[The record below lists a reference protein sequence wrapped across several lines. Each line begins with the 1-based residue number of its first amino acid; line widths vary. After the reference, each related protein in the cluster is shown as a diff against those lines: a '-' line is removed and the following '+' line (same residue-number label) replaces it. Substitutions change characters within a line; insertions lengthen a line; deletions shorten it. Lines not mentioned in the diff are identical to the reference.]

1 MICMVSFVIGCHV
14 LFIHVARR
22 RKWFDGELPEVYKFP
37 HIEIMMFLVLS
48 MGMLDVG
55 FAVLTTPNTAIGW
68 KVCVPHITAC
78 IYPHTHTFSISFIIR
93 SLSLV
98 RLTCSSLSLS
108 LCFILLHIYTYTCLS
123 VCLSLRVGGHPVG
136 SSSTQHTRTRAHNVV
151 HRGG

>member
-78 IYPHTHTFSISFIIR
+78 IYIHTRIPSQSH
-93 SLSLV
+93 SLSD
-98 RLTCSSLSLS
+98 LSHL
-108 LCFILLHIYTYTCLS
+108 FD
-123 VCLSLRVGGHPVG
+123 
-136 SSSTQHTRTRAHNVV
+136 
-151 HRGG
+151 

>member
-1 MICMVSFVIGCHV
+1 MICMVSFVIGCHA

-68 KVCVPHITAC
+68 KVCAPHTSHHSMH

-93 SLSLV
+93 SLSFV

-108 LCFILLHIYTYTCLS
+108 LSFSLFYFITYICLS
-123 VCLSLRVGGHPVG
+123 FFACLGPPCCWLFLNATHV
-136 SSSTQHTRTRAHNVV
+136 RAHTM
-151 HRGG
+151 